1 MNADRIVFLIFALIT
16 GLLAYFLFGFHFWQS
31 LVIAWFVGLLFAF
44 LMAILIAVKKWDS

>member
-1 MNADRIVFLIFALIT
+1 MKAERFIGAIF
-16 GLLAYFLFGFHFWQS
+16 GLLAGVSAYLLFGFHFWQS